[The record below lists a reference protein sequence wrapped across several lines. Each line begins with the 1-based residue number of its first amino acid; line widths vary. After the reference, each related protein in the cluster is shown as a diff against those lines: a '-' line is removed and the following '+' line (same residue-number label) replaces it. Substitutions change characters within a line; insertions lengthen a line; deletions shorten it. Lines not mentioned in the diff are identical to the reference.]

1 MKKYLIVVLL
11 LALSLSFF
19 SCGSNDEKKPP
30 VSGGDEETE
39 DARIITEPAFVGWGG
54 SGAAG
59 NNFTFNF
66 TDAASYSCRIT
77 YNFPADLSASYTKIT
92 MDYTVAKLESGD
104 KTKPMKL
111 VIQDA
116 IVDEWEE
123 KVDVKYSDHST
134 DGVFSY
140 KEALEKFPNKCITI
154 AHNNYRNP
162 STNPSPSADYTITIN
177 KITFSK
183 E

>member
-1 MKKYLIVVLL
+1 MKKYLIAVLL

-19 SCGSNDEKKPP
+19 GCGSNDEKKQD
-30 VSGGDEETE
+30 GGDEETE

-59 NNFTFNF
+59 NNFTFEF
-66 TDAASYSCRIT
+66 TDKNPPCRIT

-92 MDYTVAKLESGD
+92 MDYTVAKMESGD

-111 VIQDA
+111 TIKNCVKDT
-116 IVDEWEE
+116 WEGPAEEDMKHTDISADKAE
-123 KVDVKYSDHST
+123 KYTESL
-134 DGVFSY
+134 G
-140 KEALEKFPNKCITI
+140 KFVNDCITI
-154 AHNNYRNP
+154 SHNNYRNP
-162 STNPSPSADYTITIN
+162 STDPSPSADYTITIN